1 MKTTIFVLFII
12 LCFGKSDDLQLINA
26 TSQKWTSGIGISKG
40 TKYFFS
46 FQTNKS
52 SDNLSINGVWI
63 NDKLLIPKVFGI
75 KNKQR
80 TTNFNK
86 QDTIMLMCTEIIKLK
101 NKDIEISEDVKE
113 KTPMPYKYNGAAL
126 IAYKVGKKE
135 KYLEIEK
142 IKKLN
147 PLNYPSK
154 NQ

>member
-1 MKTTIFVLFII
+1 MKTTILALFII
-12 LCFGKSDDLQLINA
+12 LCFGKSDDLQLISA

-52 SDNLSINGVWI
+52 SDKLSINGVWI

-75 KNKQR
+75 KNKKR

-86 QDTIMLMCTEIIKLK
+86 QDTIIVMCTEIIKLK
-101 NKDIEISEDVKE
+101 NKDIEIPEDLKE
-113 KTPMPYKYNGAAL
+113 TTPMPYKYNGAAL
-126 IAYKVGKKE
+126 IVYKVGKKE

>member
-1 MKTTIFVLFII
+1 MKTTILVLFLI

-26 TSQKWTSGIGISKG
+26 TSQKWVSGIGISKG

-52 SDNLSINGVWI
+52 SDKLSIDGIWV
-63 NDKLLIPKVFGI
+63 NDKLLIPRVFGI
-75 KNKQR
+75 KNRTK

-86 QDTIMLMCTEIIKLK
+86 NDTIIVVCTEIIKLK
-101 NKDIEISEDVKE
+101 NKDIEIFE
-113 KTPMPYKYNGAAL
+113 KDNDSLSMPYKYKGAAL
-126 IAYKVGKKE
+126 ITYKVGNKR
-135 KYLEIEK
+135 KYLEVEK